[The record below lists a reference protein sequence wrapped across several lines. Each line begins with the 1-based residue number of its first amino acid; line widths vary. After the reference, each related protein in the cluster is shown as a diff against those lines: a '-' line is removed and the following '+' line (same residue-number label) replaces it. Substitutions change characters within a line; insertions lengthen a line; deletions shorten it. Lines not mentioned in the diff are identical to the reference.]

1 MSETVFLALISLCG
15 TVIGT
20 FGGITVS
27 NKLVIYRIEQLE
39 NQVKKHNN
47 LVERVYH
54 LEDND
59 KILEEK
65 INNTNNRIDLLHKG
79 AI

>member
-1 MSETVFLALISLCG
+1 M
-15 TVIGT
+15 
-20 FGGITVS
+20 S

-65 INNTNNRIDLLHKG
+65 INNTNNRIELLHKG
-79 AI
+79 MS